1 MAWPA
6 GPQPSQRHP
15 PIAPPAMRF
24 RPEQHLR
31 RQSDIRAAR
40 ERGSRLDCRAF
51 TVWCRRREPAG
62 AETPFL
68 TTAVQPRAGFVA
80 SRAAVGGAI
89 QRNRAKRRLR
99 EIFRRH
105 QQRLPLDCDLLFI
118 ARAAVIQRPFAELEA
133 KFIEACGRIAPLQK
147 NG

>member
-1 MAWPA
+1 
-6 GPQPSQRHP
+6 
-15 PIAPPAMRF
+15 MRF

-51 TVWCRRREPAG
+51 TVWCRRREPV
-62 AETPFL
+62 ETPSSFAS
-68 TTAVQPRAGFVA
+68 AVAQPRAGFVA
-80 SRAAVGGAI
+80 SRAAVGGAV

-105 QQRLPLDCDLLFI
+105 QHRLPVDCDLLLV
-118 ARAAVIQRPFAELEA
+118 ARAAVIQRPFAELET
-133 KFIEACGRIAPLQK
+133 KFIEACVRIVPPEK
-147 NG
+147 NA